1 VIDKEIQVNGSL
13 EKLAPRERQIMA
25 IVYRRGRAT
34 AAEVLAD
41 LPDSP
46 SNSAVRGMLR
56 LLEEK
61 GHLRHEYD
69 GPRYVYLP
77 TASPERVSRNAMK
90 DLVRTFFD
98 NSAGSAVTAM
108 LGMYEGRLSD
118 EDLDRME
125 AAIDQARKRGGS
137 R

>member
-1 VIDKEIQVNGSL
+1 MKESL

-34 AAEVLAD
+34 AADVLTD
-41 LPDSP
+41 LPDTP

-77 TASPERVSRNAMK
+77 TADPERVSRNAMK

-108 LGMYEGRLSD
+108 LGIYEGRLSD
-118 EDLDRME
+118 DDLDRME
-125 AAIDQARKRGGS
+125 AAIEQARKRGGT

>member
-1 VIDKEIQVNGSL
+1 MERAGPL
-13 EKLAPRERQIMA
+13 EKLGSRERQIME
-25 IVYRRGRAT
+25 IIFRRGRAT
-34 AAEVLAD
+34 AAEVLED

-77 TASPERVSRNAMK
+77 TADPARVSRSAMRH
-90 DLVRTFFD
+90 LVRTFFD
-98 NSAGSAVTAM
+98 NSAGSAVAAM
-108 LGMYEGRLSD
+108 LGMYEARLGD
-118 EDLDRME
+118 EDLDRLEEMISE
-125 AAIDQARKRGGS
+125 ARQKGGQ